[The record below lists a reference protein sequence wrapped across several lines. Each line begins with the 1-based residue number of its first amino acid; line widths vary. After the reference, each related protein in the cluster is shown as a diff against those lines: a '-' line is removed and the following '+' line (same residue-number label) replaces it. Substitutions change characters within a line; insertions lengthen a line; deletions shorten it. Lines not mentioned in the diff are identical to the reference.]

1 MEDVGKYDEVQ
12 VVAFTMGEE
21 EFACDIQVVSEV
33 IKMLK
38 VTPLPQSLEFIEGVI
53 NLRGEVIPV
62 IDLRRRFRMEEAE
75 RTKES
80 RIIVVEVEGRMVG
93 LIVDSVSEVIRLP
106 EKQIQEA
113 PDQLAKG
120 RSDLISG
127 VGKVD
132 DRLLIILNT
141 AQILTSEEQSALE
154 NINKGSH

>member
-1 MEDVGKYDEVQ
+1 MEDTGKEGEVQ

-62 IDLRRRFRMEEAE
+62 IDLRRRFGMEEVE

-113 PDQLAKG
+113 PEQLAKG

-141 AQILTSEEQSALE
+141 AQILTSEEQSALAS
-154 NINKGSH
+154 INKGSH